1 MPSHMRA
8 FRSFARPVHLLV
20 GAAATALFSVA
31 FTPAALA
38 QGAAGCGDVQ
48 KFLLERKAIVE
59 RLQSVGKKKMD
70 PKFACAAFGQL
81 VTNGTGLM
89 KWMNTNKDWCQVPET
104 FANGIKADHERASTM
119 RGKACQVAA
128 QQVQMEKRARQQAGQ
143 GGQGQGNTL
152 LGGGGLE
159 GSYKMPQGAL

>member
-1 MPSHMRA
+1 
-8 FRSFARPVHLLV
+8 
-20 GAAATALFSVA
+20 
-31 FTPAALA
+31 
-38 QGAAGCGDVQ
+38 
-48 KFLLERKAIVE
+48 
-59 RLQSVGKKKMD
+59 MD